1 MRRESLRA
9 SAVCAL
15 VAVLFVFG
23 ATGLGSAAF
32 ADNPPNDAKMKACM
46 DKTKT
51 PEATKARDLGC
62 DKAVDK
68 ACANSNS
75 FTLKA
80 CQLSTRKSCEASAN
94 KSAEAACKKAS

>member
-1 MRRESLRA
+1 MRRESLRVL
-9 SAVCAL
+9 AVCTL

-68 ACANSNS
+68 ACGDKSG
-75 FTLKA
+75 FVKKA
-80 CQLSTRKSCEASAN
+80 CETSTRKSCEASAD